1 MSIVNVTKFEI
12 LNFVTLLIPHS
23 GQHKVTEMVD
33 GLSPGR
39 IRR

>member
-23 GQHKVTEMVD
+23 GQHKVAEMV
-33 GLSPGR
+33 GCLNPGR